1 MKISVTDIRKIK
13 PGKQLLVALDSRL
26 ECNTARNLVS
36 YVNNT
41 YPIEGYRYSVHVSR
55 DNAVL
60 ITLKPREN
68 KDYGSKD
75 V

>member
-1 MKISVTDIRKIK
+1 MKISVEDIKKIK
-13 PGKQLLVALDSRL
+13 PGKQLLVALGSRL

-41 YPIEGYRYSVHVSR
+41 YPIEGYRYSVHVSK

-60 ITLKPREN
+60 ITLKPRAN
-68 KDYGSKD
+68 KTYGSED